1 MTDSFS
7 EYLKDFSSL
16 DLKGHHHLLDR
27 VFTGLSQG
35 SLHHAWLISG
45 PEGIGKFKAALH
57 IAAWLLSLPK
67 LSKESLFNNAGALC
81 LQKPDRLCFNQPDT
95 RLAINQTHPDLL
107 ILEPSEDDKNKS
119 GLIKTSEIRELNSFF
134 AHSAGRDGWRVAI
147 INSLDLVN
155 RNGQNAMLK
164 ILEEPPQRS
173 ILLVLSHQQNAI
185 LPTVRSRCMYA
196 AMRRLHINDTQSI
209 LKHIWPDGNENHIA
223 LLAKLCDG
231 APGQAV
237 RLEKAAAL
245 PLFEASC
252 HLLVDETTRAENL
265 WDIAEKWGAGGN
277 KGRTVRMAALYLFEK
292 LISRASL
299 IAAGCQGNESEFD
312 TIPFTKNALEVLAN
326 RHQAYTLSNFHQ
338 SFCTEIRQAERL
350 FLDFIP
356 IFAKFLCKLHS
367 QTRPE

>member
-1 MTDSFS
+1 MTESLS
-7 EYLKDFSSL
+7 EYAADYSMPE
-16 DLKGHHHLLDR
+16 LKGHQHLLDR
-27 VFTGLSQG
+27 IFTGVSQG

-67 LSKESLFNNAGALC
+67 FSEESLFNDAGYLC
-81 LQKPDRLCFNQPDT
+81 LENPDELCFNQQDS

-107 ILEPSEDDKNKS
+107 ILEPTEDDKNKS
-119 GLIKTSEIRELNSFF
+119 GLIKTSQIRELNSFF

-173 ILLVLSHQQNAI
+173 ILLVLSHQQSGI
-185 LPTVRSRCMYA
+185 LPTVRSRCMYV
-196 AMRRLHINDTQSI
+196 AMNRLNILDTQSI
-209 LKHIWPDGNENHIA
+209 LKHIWPDSDENHIA

-231 APGQAV
+231 APGQAL
-237 RLEKAAAL
+237 RLEKAGAL
-245 PLFEASC
+245 PLFEESC
-252 HLLVDETTRAENL
+252 NLLADKTTGAHDL
-265 WDIAEKWGAGGN
+265 WSIAEKWGPGGN

-299 IAAGCQGNESEFD
+299 SAVGCLGYENDFD
-312 TIPFTKNALEVLAN
+312 TIPFTKNALEALAS
-326 RHQAYTLSNFHQ
+326 RHYAYTLSNVHQ

-350 FLDFIP
+350 FLDFTP
-356 IFAKFLCKLHS
+356 VFAKFLCKLRS
-367 QTRPE
+367 QTRTE

>member
-1 MTDSFS
+1 MTEFLSKYPPHHS
-7 EYLKDFSSL
+7 VP
-16 DLKGHHHLLDR
+16 DLKGHFHLLDR
-27 VFTGLSQG
+27 LFTALSQG
-35 SLHHAWLISG
+35 NLHHAWLISG

-67 LSKESLFNNAGALC
+67 LSEEVLFNDAETSC
-81 LQKPDRLCFNQPDT
+81 LPNPEKLCFNQTDT

-119 GLIKTSEIRELNSFF
+119 GLIKTSQIRELNSFF

-147 INSLDLVN
+147 IDSLDLVN

-164 ILEEPPQRS
+164 ILEEPPHRS
-173 ILLVLSHQQNAI
+173 ILLVLNHQQGAV

-196 AMRRLHINDTQSI
+196 AMSRLNTPDTQSI
-209 LKHIWPDGNENHIA
+209 LKYIWPHGDENHIA

-237 RLEKAAAL
+237 RLEKAEAL

-252 HLLVDETTRAENL
+252 HLLADETTSAQDL
-265 WDIAEKWGAGGN
+265 WSIAEKWGPGGN

-299 IAAGCQGNESEFD
+299 RAAGCQGYEGEFN
-312 TIPFTKNALEVLAN
+312 TIPFTKNALEALAS
-326 RHQAYTLSNFHQ
+326 RHHSYTLSNFHQ
-338 SFCTEIRQAERL
+338 AFCTEIRQAERL

>member
-1 MTDSFS
+1 MTRSLS
-7 EYLKDFSSL
+7 EYPADYSVP
-16 DLKGHHHLLDR
+16 DLKGHRYLLDR
-27 VFTGLSQG
+27 IFKGVSQG

-45 PEGIGKFKAALH
+45 PEGIGKSKAALH

-67 LSKESLFNNAGALC
+67 LSEESLFNDAGSEC
-81 LQKPDRLCFNQPDT
+81 LQGPDKLCFNQQDT

-107 ILEPSEDDKNKS
+107 ILEPIEDDKNKS
-119 GLIKTSEIRELNSFF
+119 GLIKTYQIRELTNFF

-173 ILLVLSHQQNAI
+173 ILLVLSHQQSGI

-196 AMRRLHINDTQSI
+196 AMSRLDILDTQSI
-209 LKHIWPDGNENHIA
+209 LKHICPDSDENHIS
-223 LLAKLCDG
+223 LLSKLCDG
-231 APGQAV
+231 APGQAL
-237 RLEKAAAL
+237 RLEKAGAL

-252 HLLVDETTRAENL
+252 NLLADETTGTHDL
-265 WDIAEKWGAGGN
+265 WGIAEKWAPGGN

-292 LISRASL
+292 LISRACLS
-299 IAAGCQGNESEFD
+299 AAGCQGYESEFD
-312 TIPFTKNALEVLAN
+312 TIPFAKNALEALTS
-326 RHQAYTLSNFHQ
+326 RHDAYTLSNFHQ
-338 SFCTEIRQAERL
+338 AFCTEIRQAERL

-356 IFAKFLCKLHS
+356 IFARFLCKLHS

>member
-1 MTDSFS
+1 MTESLS
-7 EYLKDFSSL
+7 EYPANFSVP

-27 VFTGLSQG
+27 IFTGVSQG

-45 PEGIGKFKAALH
+45 PEGIGKSKAALH
-57 IAAWLLSLPK
+57 IAAWLLSYPK
-67 LSKESLFNNAGALC
+67 LSERSLFNDTGSLC
-81 LQKPDRLCFNQPDT
+81 LQNPDKICLNQQDA

-107 ILEPSEDDKNKS
+107 ILEPIEDDNNKS
-119 GLIKTSEIRELNSFF
+119 GLIKTSQIRELNSFF
-134 AHSAGRDGWRVAI
+134 AHSSGRDGWRVAI

-173 ILLVLSHQQNAI
+173 ILLVLSHQQSGI

-196 AMRRLHINDTQSI
+196 ALSRLDILDTQSI
-209 LKHIWPDGNENHIA
+209 LKRICPDSDEKHIA
-223 LLAKLCDG
+223 LLANLCDG
-231 APGQAV
+231 APGQAL
-237 RLEKAAAL
+237 RLENAGAV

-252 HLLVDETTRAENL
+252 NLLADEITGAHDL
-265 WDIAEKWGAGGN
+265 WGIAEKWGLPGN
-277 KGRTVRMAALYLFEK
+277 KGKMVRMAALYLFEK

-299 IAAGCQGNESEFD
+299 CAAGCQGYKSEFD
-312 TIPFTKNALEVLAN
+312 TIPFTKNALEALAS
-326 RHQAYTLSNFHQ
+326 RHHAYTLSNFHQ
-338 SFCTEIRQAERL
+338 SFSAEIRQAERL